1 MAKKETA
8 SAVIEAEAEATET
21 AAIEPQPAAQPEPV
35 ETTAPVK
42 RGRGRPPKAANGAA
56 SEIPSDAQPVAKRGR
71 PPSKSKG
78 LSAEAQA
85 NLAKQIQGLH
95 YIAASATGLGELQI
109 SDAEAAMLADGI
121 AAVSREYGLSIDGKT
136 GAALQLL
143 AAAAIVYT
151 PRLRAINARRAQPA
165 VQDNGAVHAAAPSIN

>member
-8 SAVIEAEAEATET
+8 AVESDASETPAVEA
-21 AAIEPQPAAQPEPV
+21 QPTVQPEPV
-35 ETTAPVK
+35 ESTPPIK

-56 SEIPSDAQPVAKRGR
+56 SEVPADAAIAPKRGR
-71 PPSKSKG
+71 PPSKNKG

-95 YIAASATGLGELQI
+95 YIAASATGLGELQL
-109 SDAEAAMLADGI
+109 SDAEAVLLADGI

-151 PRLRAINARRAQPA
+151 PRLRAINARRAQAQAP
-165 VQDNGAVHAAAPSIN
+165 DNGAVHAAAPSIN